1 MVVELQALKSNE
13 GIDYMDTISLIAKM
27 VTIKVLLALAAIHGE
42 PLPNDIICK
51 LHKSLYG
58 LKQASRQWFSKFSNV
73 LLEIRFKHS
82 SSNSSLFIQ
91 VNDNSFITLLIYV
104 DDIVIVENDQDC
116 IDCLKRFLENCFKLK
131 DLGDLKFFLG
141 PEVARSLSESPF
153 ALHLLSN
160 VGYLGC
166 KTRKTLMDP
175 NMNESFEST
184 HWIPHIPHLQATHQ
198 ILEYVKGTIRQG
210 LFSSSLSMEL
220 KAFANVD

>member
-1 MVVELQALKSNE
+1 MVGFLHSLTSIMFFLHGDLHEKV
-13 GIDYMDTISLIAKM
+13 YMFLPPGFNCE
-27 VTIKVLLALAAIHGE
+27 GE

-175 NMNESFEST
+175 NM
-184 HWIPHIPHLQATHQ
+184 
-198 ILEYVKGTIRQG
+198 K
-210 LFSSSLSMEL
+210 LS
-220 KAFANVD
+220 

>member
-27 VTIKVLLALAAIHGE
+27 VTIKVLLALAAIM
-42 PLPNDIICK
+42 
-51 LHKSLYG
+51 
-58 LKQASRQWFSKFSNV
+58 
-73 LLEIRFKHS
+73 
-82 SSNSSLFIQ
+82 
-91 VNDNSFITLLIYV
+91 
-104 DDIVIVENDQDC
+104 
-116 IDCLKRFLENCFKLK
+116 LK